1 MDFLSAIIYNNLYQD
16 INHNFLSFQSFHMK
30 YLEIFFILG
39 KNIGGFKMKVFNQ
52 IGILLGVW
60 ATGEL
65 VSQFIKNVISIPG
78 SILGMII
85 LFLLLQFKVISEEKI
100 KDVADFLLGNMGIF
114 FIPAGVSLIQS
125 LGLIK
130 ENAILLLSCIILI
143 NIAVMIGCGKS
154 VDFMIKLK
162 EKKETKSKQEIA

>member
-1 MDFLSAIIYNNLYQD
+1 
-16 INHNFLSFQSFHMK
+16 
-30 YLEIFFILG
+30 
-39 KNIGGFKMKVFNQ
+39 MKVFNQ

-60 ATGEL
+60 AAGEL
-65 VSQFIKNVISIPG
+65 VSQFIKNIISIPG

-85 LFLLLQFKVISEEKI
+85 LFLQFKVISEEKI

-114 FIPAGVSLIQS
+114 FVPAGVSLIQS

>member
-1 MDFLSAIIYNNLYQD
+1 
-16 INHNFLSFQSFHMK
+16 
-30 YLEIFFILG
+30 
-39 KNIGGFKMKVFNQ
+39 MKVFNQ

-60 ATGEL
+60 AAGEL
-65 VSQFIKNVISIPG
+65 VSQFIKNIISIPG

-143 NIAVMIGCGKS
+143 NIAVMIGSGIS
-154 VDFMIKLK
+154 V
-162 EKKETKSKQEIA
+162 TR

>member
-1 MDFLSAIIYNNLYQD
+1 
-16 INHNFLSFQSFHMK
+16 MK
-30 YLEIFFILG
+30 I
-39 KNIGGFKMKVFNQ
+39 FNQ

-60 ATGEL
+60 AAGEV
-65 VSQFIKNVISIPG
+65 VSQFIKNIINIPG

-85 LFLLLQFKVISEEKI
+85 LFLLLQLKIISEEKI

-143 NIAVMIGCGKS
+143 NIAVMIGSGKS
-154 VDFMIKLK
+154 VEFMIKLK
-162 EKKETKSKQEIA
+162 EKKQAKSQQEIA

>member
-1 MDFLSAIIYNNLYQD
+1 
-16 INHNFLSFQSFHMK
+16 
-30 YLEIFFILG
+30 
-39 KNIGGFKMKVFNQ
+39 MKVFNQ

-60 ATGEL
+60 AAGEL
-65 VSQFIKNVISIPG
+65 VSQFIKNIINIPG

-85 LFLLLQFKVISEEKI
+85 LFLLLQFKIISEEKI

-143 NIAVMIGCGKS
+143 NIAVMIGSGIS
-154 VDFMIKLK
+154 VEFMIKLK
-162 EKKETKSKQEIA
+162 EKKQAKSQQEIA

>member
-1 MDFLSAIIYNNLYQD
+1 
-16 INHNFLSFQSFHMK
+16 MK
-30 YLEIFFILG
+30 I
-39 KNIGGFKMKVFNQ
+39 FNQ

-60 ATGEL
+60 AGGEI
-65 VSQFIKNVISIPG
+65 VSQLIKNIINIPG
-78 SILGMII
+78 PILGMII
-85 LFLLLQFKVISEEKI
+85 LFLLLQFKIISEEKI

-114 FIPAGVSLIQS
+114 FIPAGISLIQS

-143 NIAVMIGCGKS
+143 NIAVMIGSGKS

-162 EKKETKSKQEIA
+162 EKKQAKSNQEIA

>member
-1 MDFLSAIIYNNLYQD
+1 
-16 INHNFLSFQSFHMK
+16 MK
-30 YLEIFFILG
+30 I
-39 KNIGGFKMKVFNQ
+39 FNQ

-60 ATGEL
+60 AGGEI
-65 VSQFIKNVISIPG
+65 VSQLIKNIINIPG
-78 SILGMII
+78 PILGMII
-85 LFLLLQFKVISEEKI
+85 LFLLLQFKIISEEKI

-143 NIAVMIGCGKS
+143 NIAIMIGSGKS

-162 EKKETKSKQEIA
+162 EKKQAKSNQEIA

>member
-1 MDFLSAIIYNNLYQD
+1 
-16 INHNFLSFQSFHMK
+16 MK
-30 YLEIFFILG
+30 I
-39 KNIGGFKMKVFNQ
+39 FNQ

-60 ATGEL
+60 AAGEV
-65 VSQFIKNVISIPG
+65 VSQFIKNIINIPG

-85 LFLLLQFKVISEEKI
+85 LFLLLQFKIISEEKI

-143 NIAVMIGCGKS
+143 NIAVMIGSGKR
-154 VDFMIKLK
+154 VEVMIKLK
-162 EKKETKSKQEIA
+162 EKKQAKSQQEIA

>member
-1 MDFLSAIIYNNLYQD
+1 
-16 INHNFLSFQSFHMK
+16 
-30 YLEIFFILG
+30 
-39 KNIGGFKMKVFNQ
+39 MKVFNQ

-60 ATGEL
+60 AAGEL
-65 VSQFIKNVISIPG
+65 VSQFIKNIISIPG

-85 LFLLLQFKVISEEKI
+85 LFLLLQFKVIREEKI

-114 FIPAGVSLIQS
+114 FINAGVYLIKS
-125 LGLIK
+125 LGL
-130 ENAILLLSCIILI
+130 ILI

>member
-1 MDFLSAIIYNNLYQD
+1 
-16 INHNFLSFQSFHMK
+16 MK
-30 YLEIFFILG
+30 I
-39 KNIGGFKMKVFNQ
+39 FNQ

-60 ATGEL
+60 AGGEI
-65 VSQFIKNVISIPG
+65 VSQLIKNIINIPG
-78 SILGMII
+78 PILGMII
-85 LFLLLQFKVISEEKI
+85 LFLLLQFKIISEEKI
-100 KDVADFLLGNMGIF
+100 KDVADFLLRNMGIF

-143 NIAVMIGCGKS
+143 NIAVMIGSGKS

-162 EKKETKSKQEIA
+162 EKKQAKSNQEIA

>member
-1 MDFLSAIIYNNLYQD
+1 
-16 INHNFLSFQSFHMK
+16 MK
-30 YLEIFFILG
+30 I
-39 KNIGGFKMKVFNQ
+39 FNQ
-52 IGILLGVW
+52 IGNLLGVW
-60 ATGEL
+60 ATGEV
-65 VSQFIKNVISIPG
+65 VSHFIKNIINIPG

-85 LFLLLQFKVISEEKI
+85 LFLLLQFKIISEEKI

-143 NIAVMIGCGKS
+143 NIAVMIGSGIS
-154 VDFMIKLK
+154 VEFMIKLK
-162 EKKETKSKQEIA
+162 EKKQAKSQQEIA

>member
-1 MDFLSAIIYNNLYQD
+1 
-16 INHNFLSFQSFHMK
+16 MK
-30 YLEIFFILG
+30 I
-39 KNIGGFKMKVFNQ
+39 FNQ

-60 ATGEL
+60 AGGEV
-65 VSQFIKNVISIPG
+65 VSQLIKNIINIPG

-85 LFLLLQFKVISEEKI
+85 LFLLLQFKILSEDKI

-130 ENAILLLSCIILI
+130 ENAVLLLSCIILI
-143 NIAVMIGCGKS
+143 NIAVMIGSGKS

-162 EKKETKSKQEIA
+162 EKKQAKSKEEIA

>member
-1 MDFLSAIIYNNLYQD
+1 
-16 INHNFLSFQSFHMK
+16 MK
-30 YLEIFFILG
+30 I
-39 KNIGGFKMKVFNQ
+39 FNQ

-60 ATGEL
+60 ATGEV
-65 VSQFIKNVISIPG
+65 VSQFIKNIINIPG

-85 LFLLLQFKVISEEKI
+85 LFLLLQFKIISEEKI

-143 NIAVMIGCGKS
+143 NIAVMIGSGIS
-154 VDFMIKLK
+154 VEFMIKLK
-162 EKKETKSKQEIA
+162 EKNQAKSQQEIA

>member
-1 MDFLSAIIYNNLYQD
+1 
-16 INHNFLSFQSFHMK
+16 MK
-30 YLEIFFILG
+30 I
-39 KNIGGFKMKVFNQ
+39 FNQ

-60 ATGEL
+60 AGGEV
-65 VSQFIKNVISIPG
+65 VSQLIKNIINIPG

-85 LFLLLQFKVISEEKI
+85 LFLLLQFKILSEDKI

-130 ENAILLLSCIILI
+130 ENAVLLLSCIILI
-143 NIAVMIGCGKS
+143 NIAVMIGSGKS

-162 EKKETKSKQEIA
+162 EKKQAKSEEEIA

>member
-1 MDFLSAIIYNNLYQD
+1 
-16 INHNFLSFQSFHMK
+16 MK
-30 YLEIFFILG
+30 I
-39 KNIGGFKMKVFNQ
+39 FNQ

-60 ATGEL
+60 AGGEI
-65 VSQFIKNVISIPG
+65 VSQLIKNIINIPG
-78 SILGMII
+78 PILGMII
-85 LFLLLQFKVISEEKI
+85 LFLLLQFKIISEEKI

-143 NIAVMIGCGKS
+143 NIAVMIGSGNS

-162 EKKETKSKQEIA
+162 EKKQAKSNQEIA

>member
-1 MDFLSAIIYNNLYQD
+1 
-16 INHNFLSFQSFHMK
+16 MK
-30 YLEIFFILG
+30 I
-39 KNIGGFKMKVFNQ
+39 FNQ

-60 ATGEL
+60 AGGEV
-65 VSQFIKNVISIPG
+65 VSQLIKNIINIPG

-85 LFLLLQFKVISEEKI
+85 LFLLLQFKILSEDKI

-130 ENAILLLSCIILI
+130 ENAVLLLSCIILI
-143 NIAVMIGCGKS
+143 NITVMIGSGKS

-162 EKKETKSKQEIA
+162 EKKQAKSEEEIA

>member
-1 MDFLSAIIYNNLYQD
+1 
-16 INHNFLSFQSFHMK
+16 MK
-30 YLEIFFILG
+30 I
-39 KNIGGFKMKVFNQ
+39 FNQ

-60 ATGEL
+60 ATGEV
-65 VSQFIKNVISIPG
+65 VSQFIKNIINIPG

-85 LFLLLQFKVISEEKI
+85 LFLLLQFKIISEEKI

-143 NIAVMIGCGKS
+143 NIAVMICSGIS
-154 VDFMIKLK
+154 VEFMIKLK
-162 EKKETKSKQEIA
+162 EKKQAKSQQEIA

>member
-1 MDFLSAIIYNNLYQD
+1 MIIFNQLG
-16 INHNFLSFQSFHMK
+16 I
-30 YLEIFFILG
+30 ILG
-39 KNIGGFKMKVFNQ
+39 I
-52 IGILLGVW
+52 W
-60 ATGEL
+60 AVGEL
-65 VSQFIKNVISIPG
+65 ISSLISNIITMPG
-78 SILGMII
+78 TIIGMII
-85 LFLLLQFKVISEEKI
+85 LFLLLQFKIMKEETI